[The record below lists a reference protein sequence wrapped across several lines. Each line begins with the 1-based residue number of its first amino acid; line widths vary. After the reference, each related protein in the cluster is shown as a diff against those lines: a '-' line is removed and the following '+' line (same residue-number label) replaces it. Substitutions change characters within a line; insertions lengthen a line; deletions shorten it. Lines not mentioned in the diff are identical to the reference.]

1 MSIIHFI
8 IYVTVSADG
17 IINLVTLV
25 SFHLFLEYFNA
36 EGSIPRGLTSG
47 YTPKINAV
55 QKQLKLVAKWK
66 NYDIAK
72 EEIFIAENR
81 NHLTCLQVKS
91 TCSRNCHIIIMY
103 NMCVNQ

>member
-25 SFHLFLEYFNA
+25 SFHFFLEYL
-36 EGSIPRGLTSG
+36 EGSIPGGLKSG
-47 YTPKINAV
+47 YTAKINAV

-91 TCSRNCHIIIMY
+91 TCSRSCHIIIMY
-103 NMCVNQ
+103 DMCVNQ